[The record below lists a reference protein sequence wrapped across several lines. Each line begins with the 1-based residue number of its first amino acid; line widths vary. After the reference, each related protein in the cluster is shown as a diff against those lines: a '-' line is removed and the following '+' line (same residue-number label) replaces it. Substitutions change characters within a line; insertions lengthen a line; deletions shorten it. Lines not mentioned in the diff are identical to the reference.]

1 MRVTGSI
8 AIILSMLLCGNCSN
22 QQSMTKR
29 VEGIWNRSTI
39 RGCNPEIATDRLVLR
54 ENGVLEQHVILRDGR
69 DYDFTGTWTIESSS
83 AVKLTSWVNT
93 FRYTGKED
101 LLTAESIRKIALR
114 YEEPSRYLSGRLK
127 WLFLHETK
135 IGRIA

>member
-101 LLTAESIRKIALR
+101 LSQLR
-114 YEEPSRYLSGRLK
+114 VSEKLLLDMKNPAVIYPVGSSGC
-127 WLFLHETK
+127 FYTK
-135 IGRIA
+135 PK

>member
-39 RGCNPEIATDRLVLR
+39 RGCNPEIASDRLILR
-54 ENGVLEQHVILRDGR
+54 ENGVLEQHVLLRDGR
-69 DYDFTGTWTIESSS
+69 DYNFTGTWTIESSS

-93 FRYTGKED
+93 FLYTGKED
-101 LLTAESIRKIALR
+101 LSQLR
-114 YEEPSRYLSGRLK
+114 VSEKLLLDMKNPAVIYPVGSNGCFY
-127 WLFLHETK
+127 TK
-135 IGRIA
+135 PK